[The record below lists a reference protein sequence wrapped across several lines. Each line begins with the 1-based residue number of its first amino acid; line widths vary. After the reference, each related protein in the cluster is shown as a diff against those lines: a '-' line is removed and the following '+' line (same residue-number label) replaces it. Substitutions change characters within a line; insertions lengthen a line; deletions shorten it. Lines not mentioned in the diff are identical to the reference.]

1 MSQVA
6 RLEALLDDLSK
17 LLKRPYDQRNS
28 PEEEERSTTL
38 DQENSDSGF
47 SDEQPS
53 PSTGTSSH
61 ERPDQE
67 TSEKPTLSTLL
78 ENAIDKTA
86 SLFAIE
92 PPRSP
97 GAESHLSYSL
107 EVNSKY
113 RVHMDKA
120 PERAV
125 ELEKDLRAA
134 KTVLGNAAGLVQEC
148 KSVASKVVAE
158 QDVAKNLQR
167 AVNSMTLEERR
178 ERAGVRS
185 ESFI

>member
-17 LLKRPYDQRNS
+17 LLKRPYDQRDRF
-28 PEEEERSTTL
+28 EEEESSATPE
-38 DQENSDSGF
+38 QENSDSGF
-47 SDEQPS
+47 SDEQTS
-53 PSTGTSSH
+53 PSSGTSMH
-61 ERPDQE
+61 ESSYQAP
-67 TSEKPTLSTLL
+67 SEKATLSTLL

-134 KTVLGNAAGLVQEC
+134 KAVLGDAAGLVEEC
-148 KSVASKVVAE
+148 KSVASKVAAE
-158 QDVAKNLQR
+158 QDAAKNLQK
-167 AVNSMTLEERR
+167 ALDSMTLEERR
-178 ERAGVRS
+178 ERAGVKS
-185 ESFI
+185 ECFI